1 MKNKNKWTHLISWRD
16 TVLDELFDSCD
27 LMYLLLL
34 IGRHVSVNNDFS
46 FYLSI
51 GRL

>member
-1 MKNKNKWTHLISWRD
+1 MKNKKQVESSYFMD